1 MTTLGKTAGGLY
13 WMFRYLERSENT
25 ARMVEVG
32 QRIALTRSSDDD
44 EWASVLQAAG
54 TYQGYL
60 AKHGDVTRDHAID
73 WMLRDGDN
81 PSSVL
86 SVASAARDNAR
97 VVRTALTRE
106 VWEAVNEAWITLKGA
121 MARKVSDRD
130 LPDVLSLIRQRAAFV
145 RGATHGT
152 MLRNDIYDFCR
163 LGMFSERADCTA
175 RILDVKYFVLLPSAT
190 AVGSRLDDI
199 QWETILRS
207 VSGIGA
213 YQMRFGQQLHPRE
226 IAQFLIHDRTMPR
239 SLAFCAHK
247 LCENLEYLA
256 EDYGTRLPSH
266 EIVEQMRDNLLARP
280 IDKIFESGLHEFL
293 LDFQACIGHL
303 NRQIEIDYRFYR

>member
-1 MTTLGKTAGGLY
+1 MLGKTAGGLY

-54 TYQGYL
+54 TYDGYL
-60 AKHGDVTRDHAID
+60 AKHGEVTRDQSID
-73 WMLRDGDN
+73 WMLRDRDN

-86 SVASAARDNAR
+86 SVMGAARDNAR

-106 VWEAVNEAWITLKGA
+106 VWEAVNEAWITLKSA

-130 LPDVLSLIRQRAAFV
+130 LQDMLAMIRQRSAFV

-163 LGMFSERADCTA
+163 MGMFCERADSTA
-175 RILDVKYFVLLPSAT
+175 RILDVKYFVLLPSAS
-190 AVGSRLDDI
+190 AVGSRLDDV
-199 QWETILRS
+199 QWEMILRT
-207 VSGIGA
+207 VSGVGA
-213 YQMRFGQQLHPRE
+213 YQMRFGQQLRPRE
-226 IAQFLIHDRTMPR
+226 IAEFLIHDRAMPR

-256 EDYGTRLPSH
+256 EDYGQRMPSH
-266 EIVEQMRDNLLARP
+266 EIVEEMRAKLLARP
-280 IDKIFESGLHEFL
+280 IDRIFETGLHEFL
-293 LDFQACIGHL
+293 VDFQGCIGRL
-303 NRQIEIDYRFYR
+303 NQQVEIDYRFYR